1 MKKAKPENRTVRQW
15 AQTLIRFSGL
25 ADFDLRE
32 MYNL

>member
-1 MKKAKPENRTVRQW
+1 MKKAKPENRAVRQS
-15 AQTLIRFSGL
+15 AQTLMRFSGL

>member
-1 MKKAKPENRTVRQW
+1 MKKAKLENRAVRQL

>member
-1 MKKAKPENRTVRQW
+1 MKKAKLKNRAVRQS

-25 ADFDLRE
+25 ADFNLRE